1 MANKMMTLK
10 GIEKAVKA
18 IQKDL
23 NKRVDEV
30 SEAGLIKASILIRNS
45 MAKQSPIIPVDLGN
59 LKASWYVITKRKK
72 DVSARFVENKRSKI
86 NFASDHSAV
95 TSKASSIVETSPTP
109 ILIMGFSARYAM
121 AVHEGV
127 SAKGNAFKYNLPQ
140 SGAKFFESALW
151 RNKEKIVEI
160 IAKEVSNL

>member
-59 LKASWYVITKRKK
+59 LNASWYVITKGRK
-72 DVSARFVENKRSKI
+72 DVATRFVENKRSRI

-95 TSKASSIVETSPTP
+95 TSKASSKVETSPTP
-109 ILIMGFSARYAM
+109 LLIMGFSARYAM

-127 SAKGNAFKYNLPQ
+127 SSKGNAFKYNLPQ

-160 IAKEVSNL
+160 IAKEVSNI